1 MNKSRKD
8 LTQKREKKS
17 VGVDYAQNISNIEP
31 GSSIK
36 VIVEDRL
43 EGEKS
48 VKSIKSIKSIK
59 NNNNFSLKRIEKI

>member
-48 VKSIKSIKSIK
+48 VKSIKSIK